1 MTHHNTVLSTL
12 LQGLDLGYSI
22 AEEDMVD
29 RLDEIFPRRS
39 DVERT
44 ALRGLLM
51 RFARVLH
58 VRSARALSL
67 VGFGGAKSIAG
78 VAIVTAFVVGF
89 SVAAVSRPR
98 AVAAQAAAPA
108 CTDDTPVH

>member
-1 MTHHNTVLSTL
+1 MTHHN
-12 LQGLDLGYSI
+12 
-22 AEEDMVD
+22 
-29 RLDEIFPRRS
+29 
-39 DVERT
+39 T

-78 VAIVTAFVVGF
+78 VATVTAFVVGF

-108 CTDDTPVH
+108 CTSDTPVNTENGPVCGMVNNGVTSYLGVPFAA